1 MAVVSVIVPT
11 RNSVRTLEGCLRSVR
26 AQTYRDLELIVVDNH
41 SLDGS
46 AAIAERFA
54 DRIETWGPERSA
66 QRNRGAELARGSYV
80 LFVDSDMRLEPG
92 VVSSCVATLEAGDAP
107 AVIIPEVSVGQGFW
121 AHCRAL
127 ERSCYLGDDTIEA
140 ARFFR
145 REVFRSVGG
154 YDESL
159 TGPEDWDLS
168 ARAAAGQR
176 LPRAVAIILHDEG
189 RLHLAEQLAKKW
201 YYSGTARTYL
211 RKHPRSLS
219 QGNLLFRPAF
229 FRNWRKLARHPLLTT
244 GMFFLKGSELAAVA
258 AGMLLRRSPSAPA

>member
-11 RNSVRTLEGCLRSVR
+11 RNSVRTLEACLRSVR

-46 AAIAERFA
+46 TVIAERFA
-54 DRIETWGPERSA
+54 DRMETWGPERSA

-92 VVSSCVATLEAGDAP
+92 VVSSCVASLEAGNAP
-107 AVIIPEVSVGQGFW
+107 AVIIPEVSIGQGFW

-159 TGPEDWDLS
+159 TGPEDWDL
-168 ARAAAGQR
+168 
-176 LPRAVAIILHDEG
+176 IHDEG
-189 RLHLAEQLAKKW
+189 RLQLAEQLAKKW
-201 YYSGTARTYL
+201 YYSGTARIYS

-258 AGMLLRRSPSAPA
+258 AGMLLRRPPSTPA

>member
-1 MAVVSVIVPT
+1 MLVSVIVPT
-11 RNSVRTLEGCLRSVR
+11 RNSARTLEACLHSIR
-26 AQTYRDLELIVVDNH
+26 AQGYRDLEMIVVDNH
-41 SLDGS
+41 STDGS
-46 AAIAERFA
+46 VAIAERLA
-54 DRIETWGPERSA
+54 DRVETRGPERSS
-66 QRNRGAELARGSYV
+66 QRNRGADLATGAYL
-80 LFVDSDMRLEPG
+80 LFVDSDMRLEPD

-107 AVIIPEVSVGQGFW
+107 AVIIPEVSVGEGFW

-154 YDESL
+154 YDENL

-176 LPRAVAIILHDEG
+176 LPRAAAIIVHDEG
-189 RLHLAEQLAKKW
+189 RLQLTEQLAKKW

-211 RKHPRSLS
+211 GKHPRSLP

-244 GMFFLKGSELAAVA
+244 GTFFLKGCELAAVA
-258 AGMLLRRSPSAPA
+258 AGLLLRRSSTPA